1 MKASEQKTCN
11 WVTLKKIN
19 KIWQKNWGQWNT
31 Q

>member
-19 KIWQKNWGQWNT
+19 KIRQKNWGQWNT